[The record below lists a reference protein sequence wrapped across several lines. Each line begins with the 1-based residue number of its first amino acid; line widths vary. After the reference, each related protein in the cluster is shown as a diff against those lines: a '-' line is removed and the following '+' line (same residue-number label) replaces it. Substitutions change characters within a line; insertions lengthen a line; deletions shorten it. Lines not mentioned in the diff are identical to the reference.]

1 MLDFLA
7 VAAANLRVRRL
18 RTGFTVFGVAVAVA
32 SFIAL
37 YTLAR
42 GPERNWQR
50 SLNELGAHL
59 IGYERG
65 SVHIIASH
73 LPADLEN
80 RIGGVPGV
88 AAVTPQIS
96 RFVPIDD
103 EQRQMVLV
111 GAPVPSKL
119 WRDVP
124 LRSGRLPNPGE
135 TWVVILGGTAAD
147 ALGKGVGDTI
157 QLMWRPFEVIGISAF
172 ENPMN
177 SAGILAPLAALREL
191 DRSTT
196 SVSAFVIHLGDP
208 GNAKAVSETMAR
220 LNALTPELI
229 FVRTEDVARSSQVLQ
244 LLQAISWVI
253 SVIAVG
259 MGVLA
264 VANTL
269 VMAITERTREIGV
282 LSAVGWSASRIAALI
297 LIESLLVTV
306 AGCLLGVVS
315 GVALALW
322 MGDHPVLSGLLQP
335 VFSVELFVW
344 IGVAMLAIGLL
355 GGAYPAWVASRVDP
369 ARALQ
374 HE

>member
-1 MLDFLA
+1 VLDFLA
-7 VAAANLRVRRL
+7 IAAANLRVRRL
-18 RTGFTVFGVAVAVA
+18 RTGFTIFGVAVAVA

-50 SLNELGAHL
+50 SLNEMGAHL

-65 SVHIIASH
+65 SVHIIASR
-73 LPADLEN
+73 LPFDLAEK
-80 RIGGVPGV
+80 IAAVPGV
-88 AAVTPQIS
+88 GAVTPQIS
-96 RFVPIDD
+96 RFVPIEH

-111 GAPVPSKL
+111 GAPVPSRL

-124 LRSGRLPNPGE
+124 LREGRVPRAGE

-147 ALGKGVGDTI
+147 ALGKRVGDTI
-157 QLMWRPFEVIGISAF
+157 ELMWRSFEIIGISAF

-177 SAGILAPLAALREL
+177 AAGMLAPLLALQEL
-191 DRSTT
+191 DRGSTT
-196 SVSAFVIHLGDP
+196 VSAFVVHLAEP
-208 GNAKAVSETMAR
+208 ANAGAVSQTMAR
-220 LNALTPELI
+220 LNAVAPELI

-253 SVIAVG
+253 SVISIG

-282 LSAVGWSASRIAALI
+282 LCAVGWSASRIAALI

-306 AGCLLGVVS
+306 AGSLLGVVS
-315 GVALALW
+315 GVLLALW

-335 VFSVELFVW
+335 VFSTELFVW
-344 IGVAMLAIGLL
+344 IGVAMVAMGLL
-355 GGAYPAWVASRVDP
+355 GGAYPAWIATRIEP